1 MAMNKKQL
9 SENIR
14 NVRKTAKMTQE
25 QFGKSLG
32 GTRLMVARWE
42 LGTRTPSLEYIE
54 KIARCVG
61 RSPVDLF
68 NGVFEV
74 NGDGDQ

>member
-14 NVRKTAKMTQE
+14 NVRKAAKMTQE

-54 KIARCVG
+54 KIAHCVG

-74 NGDGDQ
+74 NGDGNA

>member
-1 MAMNKKQL
+1 
-9 SENIR
+9 
-14 NVRKTAKMTQE
+14 
-25 QFGKSLG
+25 
-32 GTRLMVARWE
+32 MVARWE
-42 LGTRTPSLEYIE
+42 LGTRIPSLEYIE

-74 NGDGDQ
+74 NGDGNA